1 MLFWLRNIRKVIV
14 GKKNI
19 IFYPMYLVE
28 KNEKVEDKNLFFV
41 VKKWEYEK
49 YNFFY
54 KFTLIFLLNKINK

>member
-1 MLFWLRNIRKVIV
+1 MLFWLRDIRKVIV

-49 YNFFY
+49 YNFF
-54 KFTLIFLLNKINK
+54 L